1 MTLDEYNREFND
13 AVKDIENSIAKNM
26 VYLGQDAL
34 AAIKERVIQEGV
46 NAEGQKFT
54 PYSTRPTLTNCSA
67 MTTAACS
74 RIAGSKK
81 KRKELSWVTLE
92 RSGRKIRLF
101 VLPGGYK
108 QFRELHGRQTDHVSF
123 YFNGRMWSNIGIV
136 SNQGDHQNGTVILA
150 AKTEEDARKLE
161 GNTKR
166 KGDILD
172 LSLEEQNRL
181 IERFNLETL
190 NIFKEH
196 NL

>member
-13 AVKDIENSIAKNM
+13 TVKEIENSIATNM

-34 AAIKERVIQEGV
+34 LAIKERVINEGV
-46 NAEGQKFT
+46 NAEGQKYA

-67 MTTAACS
+67 LTTSACS
-74 RIAGSKK
+74 RVAGSKA

-92 RSGRKIRLF
+92 RGGKKVKLF

-108 QFRELHGRQTDHVSF
+108 QFREIHGRQTDHVSF
-123 YFNGRMWSNIGIV
+123 LFNGRMWSNIGIV
-136 SNQGDHQNGTVILA
+136 SNQSDHQRGTVIIA

-172 LSLEEQNRL
+172 LSITEQERL
-181 IERFNLETL
+181 IERFNLNTL
-190 NIFKEH
+190 KIFKEH